1 MIVKQI
7 DVKTGLNLA
16 IKGETVMV
24 LVPGEDDPLW
34 EKMTPDTLQHMLE
47 GCMFFRREP
56 AAEVD
61 LIGETKSS
69 FDSAVPPTADHET
82 ASGSSGSA
90 KKPAAG
96 CVGSRRKKVTV
107 DEGKL
112 LALRK
117 AGWSMKKI
125 ADELKISEGSVF
137 NYLKKMEGEHGTIN
151 T

>member
-1 MIVKQI
+1 M
-7 DVKTGLNLA
+7 
-16 IKGETVMV
+16 
-24 LVPGEDDPLW
+24 
-34 EKMTPDTLQHMLE
+34 
-47 GCMFFRREP
+47 
-56 AAEVD
+56 
-61 LIGETKSS
+61 
-69 FDSAVPPTADHET
+69 
-82 ASGSSGSA
+82 
-90 KKPAAG
+90 
-96 CVGSRRKKVTV
+96 GSRRKKVMV